1 MKKEEATKIIIDCA
15 KMYHENLE
23 NNNLL
28 FIFGLPQM
36 PEYFETLFLPR
47 HFLHLT
53 GVMIPAN
60 HFISSTDFYDR
71 CLKSRLSLSDFCI
84 PKDGTMDMK
93 LSVLPRLIMIHKTA
107 KMVGNYY
114 GSKSLLYTER
124 LAGNISACMG
134 FVRDSNNYYIPNTAL
149 REDIHNVSER
159 PQKRILAIYRKPSH
173 ESLYHELCYTA
184 KGIIPSELSL
194 PEYIRAK
201 LCSESFTPAAPPSPA
216 PPGTCGDSRV

>member
-1 MKKEEATKIIIDCA
+1 MEVRMRKEEAAKIIIGCA

-36 PEYFETLFLPR
+36 PEYFEAVFLPR

-53 GVMIPAN
+53 GALIPAT

-93 LSVLPRLIMIHKTA
+93 LSVLPD
-107 KMVGNYY
+107 
-114 GSKSLLYTER
+114 SL
-124 LAGNISACMG
+124 
-134 FVRDSNNYYIPNTAL
+134 
-149 REDIHNVSER
+149 
-159 PQKRILAIYRKPSH
+159 
-173 ESLYHELCYTA
+173 
-184 KGIIPSELSL
+184 
-194 PEYIRAK
+194 
-201 LCSESFTPAAPPSPA
+201 
-216 PPGTCGDSRV
+216 